1 MRNKKVTIIVSIVAL
16 AAFVLLLLKPG
27 AKDSSKTLPKPKNKE
42 VVEFQKEGV
51 LWFINNGDTIKT
63 IDLEFAISQYEITKG
78 LMDRRVMKEDQGML
92 FIFNRMEPRSFWMK
106 NTPLSL
112 DILFITDKLEVESIQ
127 KNTEPYSQ
135 ASIPSKGLAQ
145 YVLEVNAGFSDKFGI
160 TEGTQIAFEAVK

>member
-27 AKDSSKTLPKPKNKE
+27 AKEPSKTLPKPNNKE
-42 VVEFQKEGV
+42 VVEFQKEGA
-51 LWFINNGDTIKT
+51 LWFINDGDTIKT

-145 YVLEVNAGFSDKFGI
+145 YVLEVNAGFSDKYGI
-160 TEGTQIAFEAVK
+160 TEGTQIAFEAMK